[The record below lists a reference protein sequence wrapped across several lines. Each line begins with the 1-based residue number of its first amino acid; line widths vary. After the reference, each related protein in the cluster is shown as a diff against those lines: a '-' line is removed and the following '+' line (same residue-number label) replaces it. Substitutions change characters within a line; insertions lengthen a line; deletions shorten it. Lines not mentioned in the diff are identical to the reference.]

1 MAQPCRLYGYL
12 HLAKRVAFLFSTP
25 TPWGHFC
32 KQYRIVET
40 SGLAK
45 TLKGMS
51 VRQPEPVCQ
60 LVGALR
66 DQTLFS
72 ILGVFMHSCYWAGSM
87 ALCVNYCVPRTNL
100 SVREILS
107 AL

>member
-1 MAQPCRLYGYL
+1 MPFIRIFASRKASCISVFDTDTLGP
-12 HLAKRVAFLFSTP
+12 
-25 TPWGHFC
+25 FC